1 MLLQRA
7 STVGIDIGHEYLYLV
22 RGARGADG
30 KWRVLN
36 RRRLTLPEASRNAPE
51 FVDFLKAS
59 LTSFCESAKQS
70 ELWATMSAA
79 GFEVRHIRI
88 PRVPRKQIANAVYW
102 TAKKE
107 APFNEEETIFDY
119 QVQGEVIDQGI
130 PKLAVMFYTA
140 PRQQV
145 EAFKSLFDRI
155 GWPLTGISIIP
166 FSIQNLFRTGW
177 IPLTE
182 GSLSSLF
189 IGNDFSRIDIFN
201 GGNLILTRGIKAGV
215 NSMVETLIDRV
226 GDTEGTA
233 LTMDQ
238 GRKIVL
244 SLSPDSP
251 SLKEG
256 DAGFGV
262 SKEDIFEMMRPAV
275 ERLVRQVERTF
286 EHYATL
292 GGSERIRHIF
302 VSGAMNVYQPL
313 VDYIGGQLDLESGV
327 FDPLSEHDPVPCQDV
342 DDRHCISDRI
352 AFTPALGMALSDS
365 DYTPNLIYTYKD
377 KEKSISVARINR
389 GIFAVFLAALL
400 VCAGIFIYQGIGI
413 SQKKSEI
420 ARLET
425 QLAGFVPRIDRGEL
439 TKMMEK
445 VKEQRKLSTVYADRY
460 LGMIV
465 ISELAALTPANIR
478 LLDLKINLKPAPA
491 ASAAPP
497 PPAAGTPAKTQAP
510 SAAKPSRGPEEAVL
524 EGLILGDRQ
533 TLESSLA
540 SYAMLLET
548 SPLFRQVTI
557 QKNSVAPYLKG
568 EALHF
573 ILKLNVEEQVHG

>member
-1 MLLQRA
+1 
-7 STVGIDIGHEYLYLV
+7 
-22 RGARGADG
+22 
-30 KWRVLN
+30 
-36 RRRLTLPEASRNAPE
+36 
-51 FVDFLKAS
+51 
-59 LTSFCESAKQS
+59 
-70 ELWATMSAA
+70 
-79 GFEVRHIRI
+79 
-88 PRVPRKQIANAVYW
+88 
-102 TAKKE
+102 
-107 APFNEEETIFDY
+107 
-119 QVQGEVIDQGI
+119 
-130 PKLAVMFYTA
+130 
-140 PRQQV
+140 
-145 EAFKSLFDRI
+145 
-155 GWPLTGISIIP
+155 
-166 FSIQNLFRTGW
+166 
-177 IPLTE
+177 
-182 GSLSSLF
+182 
-189 IGNDFSRIDIFN
+189 
-201 GGNLILTRGIKAGV
+201 
-215 NSMVETLIDRV
+215 
-226 GDTEGTA
+226 
-233 LTMDQ
+233 
-238 GRKIVL
+238 
-244 SLSPDSP
+244 
-251 SLKEG
+251 
-256 DAGFGV
+256 
-262 SKEDIFEMMRPAV
+262 
-275 ERLVRQVERTF
+275 
-286 EHYATL
+286 
-292 GGSERIRHIF
+292 
-302 VSGAMNVYQPL
+302 
-313 VDYIGGQLDLESGV
+313 
-327 FDPLSEHDPVPCQDV
+327 
-342 DDRHCISDRI
+342 
-352 AFTPALGMALSDS
+352 MALSDS
-365 DYTPNLIYTYKD
+365 DYTPNLIYTYKE
-377 KEKSISVARINR
+377 KERAVNVSRINR

-491 ASAAPP
+491 AGAAPP

-510 SAAKPSRGPEEAVL
+510 PAAKPSRGPEEAVL